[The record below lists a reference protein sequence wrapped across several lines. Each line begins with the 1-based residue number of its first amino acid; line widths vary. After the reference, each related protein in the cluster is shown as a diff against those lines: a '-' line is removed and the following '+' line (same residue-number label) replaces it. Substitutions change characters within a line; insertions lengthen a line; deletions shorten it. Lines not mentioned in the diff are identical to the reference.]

1 MAMASMTG
9 FARTDSEHA
18 GLTWSWELKSVNAR
32 GLEMRFRL
40 PAGLEG
46 LEPEARRRINERL
59 SRGSV
64 TAGLQLRR
72 SQTAAALAVNENAL
86 NDLLALVAKYGDAPG
101 LRPASLDGLLRVPGV
116 VEAADV
122 LSDEDERAA
131 LETAILASLDAA
143 IEALTTMR
151 RQEGAALQ
159 AVLSAQLDD
168 IAALVQRARTLEAAQ
183 PEALKKRF
191 ADKVAEFLDGN
202 MSLSPERLAQEVALL
217 AAKADVRE
225 ELDRLDGH
233 IAAARK
239 LLTAPETVGRKLDFL
254 AQEFNREANTLCSK
268 SADMALTEVG
278 LELKNVIGRLR
289 EQVQN
294 IE

>member
-9 FARTDSEHA
+9 FARTDGEQS
-18 GLTWSWELKSVNAR
+18 GLHWIWELKSVNAR

-40 PAGLEG
+40 PPGFDS
-46 LEPEARRRINERL
+46 LEPEARRRINEQL
-59 SRGSV
+59 KRGSV
-64 TAGLQLRR
+64 SVGLQLRR
-72 SQTAAALAVNENAL
+72 SAAATALTVNENAL
-86 NDLLALVAKYGDAPG
+86 NDLLNLVAKYGDAPG
-101 LRPASLDGLLRVPGV
+101 LRPASLDGLLRMPGV

-122 LSDEDERAA
+122 LAGEDERAA
-131 LETAILASLDAA
+131 LDATILVSLDKVIAG
-143 IEALTTMR
+143 LVTMR

-159 AVLSAQLDD
+159 AVLSEQLDQ
-168 IAALVQRARTLEAAQ
+168 IAALVQTARALEAAQ
-183 PEALKKRF
+183 PEMLKKRF
-191 ADKVAEFLDGN
+191 SDRVAEFMDSN
-202 MSLSPERLAQEVALL
+202 ASLTPERLAQEVALL

-239 LLTAPETVGRKLDFL
+239 LLSAKDAMGRKLDFL

-278 LELKNVIGRLR
+278 LELKNIIGRLR